1 MAEKFAAYKRSIEI
15 LLAVA
20 SSGSGVVV
28 IAIVLLAGNEFFVQ
42 QWLNLAPVA
51 YVIYWLVLAGMFAVL
66 ARYSWTAVES
76 NSNRL
81 FVQTFTIGL
90 VVGLTDALVRVA
102 LYRELWTAF
111 NLFAEPLRTALFGM
125 VVVWFISHIDDR
137 YRAPLTHY

>member
-1 MAEKFAAYKRSIEI
+1 MAEKFAAYKRAITL
-15 LLAVA
+15 LLAIA
-20 SSGSGVVV
+20 SSGSGVIV
-28 IAIVLLAGNEFFVQ
+28 IAITLLAGNEFFVQ

-51 YVIYWLVLAGMFAVL
+51 YVIYWLILAGMFSVL
-66 ARYSWTAVES
+66 ARYSWSEVGA

-90 VVGLTDALVRVA
+90 IVGLADALVRVA

-125 VVVWFISHIDDR
+125 VVVWFMSHIDDR